1 MGVVAPRG
9 GCEQVAGVG
18 ANLGAFEAAHEV
30 GLEVVGG
37 RGDLGGWDCAFRPH
51 FGRAL
56 RACGG
61 PAFRFPRGNS
71 KLKKINYLEH

>member
-9 GCEQVAGVG
+9 GCERVAGVG
-18 ANLGAFEAAHEV
+18 ADLGAFEAAREV

-37 RGDLGGWDCAFRPH
+37 SGDLGGRDFASRPR

-56 RACGG
+56 MARGG
-61 PAFRFPRGNS
+61 PAFRFPRRN
-71 KLKKINYLEH
+71 

>member
-18 ANLGAFEAAHEV
+18 ANLGAFEAAREE

-37 RGDLGGWDCAFRPH
+37 SEDLGG
-51 FGRAL
+51 
-56 RACGG
+56 
-61 PAFRFPRGNS
+61 
-71 KLKKINYLEH
+71 